1 MVAIHIKVSYIVR
14 EKSVGSFFS
23 FCYFDEVALYMFNG
37 NMLHDRRER
46 ELLSYRGER
55 EMIYESNEQ
64 DEVIEF
70 CLKHDLIKKT
80 EQGYIIKREFFE
92 ILDVY
97 NE

>member
-1 MVAIHIKVSYIVR
+1 LATINTIRDVKSSY
-14 EKSVGSFFS
+14 
-23 FCYFDEVALYMFNG
+23 
-37 NMLHDRRER
+37 H
-46 ELLSYRGER
+46 RGER
-55 EMIYESNEQ
+55 EMMNENNEQ

-80 EQGYIIKREFFE
+80 DQGYIIKREFFE

>member
-1 MVAIHIKVSYIVR
+1 M
-14 EKSVGSFFS
+14 
-23 FCYFDEVALYMFNG
+23 MN
-37 NMLHDRRER
+37 
-46 ELLSYRGER
+46 
-55 EMIYESNEQ
+55 ESNEQ

-80 EQGYIIKREFFE
+80 DQGYIIKREFFE